1 MKQFLLALGKAFNI
15 SRIIL
20 LNVLFFG
27 VLILIIVASS
37 QQDELETIDDEGVV
51 RLSLNGLI
59 VEQEIVSDE
68 ILAQLQNDGPQQI
81 LLFDVIDTI
90 DRAASD
96 DRVKGLILL
105 PSGMGASFTSLDEIG
120 QALSRFKETGK
131 PIISTSQS
139 YSQSAY
145 YLASF
150 ADEIYIGDMG
160 GVDLMGLASYRPY
173 FGEFLERYGIDV
185 HVFKVGTYKSAV
197 EPFMGGAMSAPAREN
212 AEQWMGDLW
221 GNFTTVVETNRHLET
236 GFVNTWL
243 DHYPETL
250 SAHDGHFATMALELG
265 LVDGIKTRTERL
277 ARLAEFADEEGDD
290 PGISWRNYRTQLQ
303 MENLFEASDSEQKI
317 AVIVA
322 SGEIVDGSQPPGMI
336 GGDSTAELIRR
347 AREDNEV
354 DALVLR
360 VNSPGGSANAS
371 EVIREQIVATREAGI
386 PVVISM
392 GGLAASG
399 GYWISTSA
407 DYIFANPQ
415 TITGSIGVFGIVP
428 TFDRLAG
435 EYSIYSDGVATTP
448 MAGGFDPLNG
458 ISEPMARTI
467 QLSIEN
473 IYSQFLA
480 IVAEGRNST
489 PEKINEIAQGRVW
502 SGERAL
508 ELGLVD
514 EFGTLDDAVNHAAAL
529 AELEDYQTINITQPL
544 TPTQQFFRDMK
555 QNSSIEAP
563 AMTTTERL
571 LNAFQQQLIQLNQ
584 LNDPRHVYLSCGG
597 CPEQP

>member
-1 MKQFLLALGKAFNI
+1 
-15 SRIIL
+15 
-20 LNVLFFG
+20 
-27 VLILIIVASS
+27 
-37 QQDELETIDDEGVV
+37 
-51 RLSLNGLI
+51 
-59 VEQEIVSDE
+59 
-68 ILAQLQNDGPQQI
+68 
-81 LLFDVIDTI
+81 
-90 DRAASD
+90 
-96 DRVKGLILL
+96 
-105 PSGMGASFTSLDEIG
+105 
-120 QALSRFKETGK
+120 
-131 PIISTSQS
+131 
-139 YSQSAY
+139 
-145 YLASF
+145 
-150 ADEIYIGDMG
+150 
-160 GVDLMGLASYRPY
+160 
-173 FGEFLERYGIDV
+173 
-185 HVFKVGTYKSAV
+185 
-197 EPFMGGAMSAPAREN
+197 
-212 AEQWMGDLW
+212 
-221 GNFTTVVETNRHLET
+221 
-236 GFVNTWL
+236 
-243 DHYPETL
+243 
-250 SAHDGHFATMALELG
+250 

-277 ARLAEFADEEGDD
+277 ERLAEFADEEGDD
-290 PGISWRNYRTQLQ
+290 PGISWRNYRAQLQ
-303 MENLFEASDSEQKI
+303 MENLFEDSDSEQKI

-371 EVIREQIVATREAGI
+371 EVIREQIVTTREAGI

-428 TFDRLAG
+428 TFDRIAG

-473 IYSQFLA
+473 IYSQFLE

-502 SGERAL
+502 SGKRAL

-514 EFGTLDDAVNHAAAL
+514 EFGTLDDAVKHAAAL
-529 AELEDYQTINITQPL
+529 AELEDYETINITRPL
-544 TPTQQFFRDMK
+544 TPAQQFLREMR

-563 AMTTTERL
+563 SMTTTERL
-571 LNAFQQQLIQLNQ
+571 LNAFQQQLVQLNQ

>member
-27 VLILIIVASS
+27 VLIIIVVASS
-37 QQDELETIDDEGVV
+37 QQDELETIEDQGVV

-68 ILAQLQNDGPQQI
+68 ILAQLQDDGPQQI

-90 DRAASD
+90 DRAAED

-120 QALSRFKETGK
+120 QALNRFKETGK

-173 FGEFLERYGIDV
+173 FGEFLQRYGIDV

-221 GNFTTVVETNRHLET
+221 GNFTNVVENNRHLEA
-236 GFVNTWL
+236 GFINTWL

-250 SAHDGHFATMALELG
+250 SAHDGHFASMALELG

-290 PGISWRNYRTQLQ
+290 PGVSWKNYRTQLQ
-303 MENLFEASDSEQKI
+303 MENLFDGSDSEQKI

-322 SGEIVDGSQPPGMI
+322 SGEIVDGRQPPGMI

-354 DALVLR
+354 DAVVLR

-371 EVIREQIVATREAGI
+371 EVIREQVVATREAGI

-415 TITGSIGVFGIVP
+415 TITGSIGVFGIIP
-428 TFDRLAG
+428 TFDRLAAD
-435 EYSIYSDGVATTP
+435 YSIYSDGVATTP

-473 IYSQFLA
+473 IYTQFLE
-480 IVAEGRNST
+480 IVAQGRNST

-502 SGERAL
+502 SGARAL

-514 EFGTLDDAVNHAAAL
+514 EFGGLDDAINHAAML
-529 AELEDYQTINITQPL
+529 AEIEDYETILVTQPL

-555 QNSSIEAP
+555 QNSSAEAYT
-563 AMTTTERL
+563 MTTSERL